1 MIYPSLAAISDIV
14 LQVVT
19 FRYNFVLS
27 AVSIIPQRNQ
37 AFKVDYWC
45 LIGYLVG
52 GYPAD
57 YLVDKISGSETF
69 FLVRSLLG
77 V

>member
-1 MIYPSLAAISDIV
+1 M
-14 LQVVT
+14 
-19 FRYNFVLS
+19 LS

>member
-37 AFKVDYWC
+37 CGQAFKVVYWW
-45 LIGYLVG
+45 LVGYLVG

-69 FLVRSLLG
+69 F
-77 V
+77 